1 MTRPHLHLIVNP
13 CAGHRKAHTHASDIE
28 KRLTQLGLEVT
39 LAHSKE
45 RGDISELARQAAD
58 AGMGHIAVAGGDG
71 SVCEAVNGL
80 MRSPAEAALG
90 ILPVGT
96 GNDFV
101 KTAGL
106 ARNWQDACQDIALA
120 CKLDRPL
127 SRVDVG
133 ICNSHYF
140 ANCLGIG
147 LDARIAM
154 EANKLKHFGGRTV
167 YLIALVKT
175 LWKGIPRPRAKIEW
189 DGKQLEQEISL
200 ITVCNGQVVGSLF
213 RMAPNA
219 RVDDGLLDVV
229 VARGVSRFEALG
241 LAHRVIAGTH
251 ENLPQVSTLQARQ
264 ITVHLDEP
272 TPVEADGELI
282 AENAMALDIKL
293 IPAALT
299 LLSATRLANQ
309 PSDA

>member
-13 CAGHRKAHTHASDIE
+13 CAGHRKARTHASDIE
-28 KRLTQLGLEVT
+28 KQLTRLGLEVT
-39 LAHSKE
+39 LAHSTE
-45 RGDISELARQAAD
+45 RGDITELARQAAD
-58 AGMGHIAVAGGDG
+58 AGIKNIAVAGGDG

-80 MRSPAEAALG
+80 MRSPAEVALG

-106 ARNWQDACQDIALA
+106 ARNWQDACLDIAAA
-120 CKLDRPL
+120 CKLDQPL
-127 SRVDVG
+127 SQVDAG
-133 ICNSHYF
+133 ICNGHYF
-140 ANCLGIG
+140 MNCLGIG

-175 LWKGIPRPRAKIEW
+175 LWKGIPRPRAMIEW
-189 DGKQLEQEISL
+189 EGKQLEQEISL

-219 RVDDGLLDVV
+219 RIDDGLLDIVI
-229 VARGVSRFEALG
+229 ARGVTRFEALR

-251 ENLPQVSTLQARQ
+251 ENLPQVKTLQARQ
-264 ITVHLDEP
+264 IIVHLDQP

-299 LLSATRLANQ
+299 LLSAARLAKQ
-309 PSDA
+309 TSEA